1 MTDILIPV
9 QVVLKLF
16 IMANE
21 LLNYWVVGNA
31 LTEPSGSRFVES
43 IAVVLERMTYIHA
56 WLWSII

>member
-21 LLNYWVVGNA
+21 LLSYWVVGNT
-31 LTEPSGSRFVES
+31 LTEPSGSRFIES
-43 IAVVLERMTYIHA
+43 IALVLERMTYVQA
-56 WLWSII
+56 WFWSII